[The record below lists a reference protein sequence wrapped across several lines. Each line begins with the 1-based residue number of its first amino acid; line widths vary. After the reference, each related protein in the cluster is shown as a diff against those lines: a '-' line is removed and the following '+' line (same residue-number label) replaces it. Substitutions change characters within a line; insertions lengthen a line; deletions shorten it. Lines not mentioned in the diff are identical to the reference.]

1 MITTWQRIYTRYLKV
16 KGGLF
21 DVSLVPM
28 IVMVMRTKPKSAI
41 VTRFPL
47 TSMMMVMVIMI
58 AVMVM
63 STKAQRAIVTRFLF
77 TISSLSSMFLFAIV
91 QIFHCELSWGKLPLA
106 EKELLINWHKVE
118 VGKYLKCVPFG
129 DLSIEETGN
138 IVKLKVQLEISPT

>member
-1 MITTWQRIYTRYLKV
+1 MVYVDDHYLAENIYTRYLKV

-28 IVMVMRTKPKSAI
+28 IVMVMRTKPKS
-41 VTRFPL
+41 
-47 TSMMMVMVIMI
+47 
-58 AVMVM
+58 
-63 STKAQRAIVTRFLF
+63 AIVTRFLF

-118 VGKYLKCVPFG
+118 VGKHLKCG
-129 DLSIEETGN
+129 S
-138 IVKLKVQLEISPT
+138 KR